1 MEIYKITKGNFCL
14 DKTRDSRPHENNLR
28 FHIKLNEK
36 YYEYAIDTINK
47 STINI
52 RCVVGKTKNSQ
63 KCYARATLLIGPQLK
78 TTKKFC
84 NSKKAKFQWCDENVE
99 SYYYDENNYTI
110 LEHHCT
116 KSCLKGCVLRHSC
129 AGHDVSRDRK
139 RKHLD
144 EARNFNF
151 DFPDRTVS
159 DAISYADAR
168 VGFQDIQVFPLSH
181 YNILEFSTH
190 LTMK

>member
-63 KCYARATLLIGPQLK
+63 KCYARATLLIGPLSVVK
-78 TTKKFC
+78 RRKYVTERFEIY
-84 NSKKAKFQWCDENVE
+84 FM
-99 SYYYDENNYTI
+99 NYVIYMITCRK
-110 LEHHCT
+110 L
-116 KSCLKGCVLRHSC
+116 
-129 AGHDVSRDRK
+129 K
-139 RKHLD
+139 RKI
-144 EARNFNF
+144 N
-151 DFPDRTVS
+151 
-159 DAISYADAR
+159 Y
-168 VGFQDIQVFPLSH
+168 
-181 YNILEFSTH
+181 
-190 LTMK
+190 